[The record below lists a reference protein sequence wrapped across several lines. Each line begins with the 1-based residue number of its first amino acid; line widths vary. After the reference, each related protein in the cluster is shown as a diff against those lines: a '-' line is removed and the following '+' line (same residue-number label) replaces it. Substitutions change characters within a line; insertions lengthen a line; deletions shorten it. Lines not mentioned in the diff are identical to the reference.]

1 MESVGNSAV
10 VKSAAAVVIG
20 LLAFS
25 ACSQAPQEPTLRSH
39 VEYQP
44 TSLEEAAALDDVVE
58 ATTALGVD
66 ALQFH
71 DEHQNVVLSPA
82 SITVAFAMLA
92 EGAEGAAAA
101 ELEAFLG
108 TTETERTVAFS
119 ALQSAL
125 AAYDGDPKIVQD
137 DELPEMPMVHMAN
150 QAVVRDNGDVKDSYL
165 DTLAEHYDAGVQE
178 VDFSSAAAQQLL
190 DDWVNYHS
198 GGLIEESAVEPDENT
213 LMVLQNAILLAAAW
227 ASPFEESE
235 TQDRDFTLST
245 GEVIQTAAMRQVLS
259 ADYLEY
265 DGAKIIRLPYTEGF
279 AMDVVLPAKVTSE
292 RALST
297 EDWLE
302 VSQRF
307 EQAQENT
314 DVDLIMPILDIEAP
328 AETSDLKP
336 FLTEDQGLQETMLG
350 NSLHGIMES
359 DLWIE
364 GVDHQA
370 VLQVDE
376 AGTVAA
382 AVTEIE
388 VTEVSAPVIDDRPIE
403 MHLDRPFALRIVHT
417 ETQWP
422 LFMAAISDPRS
433 DHD

>member
-1 MESVGNSAV
+1 MDSARTTSFVKTLATAV
-10 VKSAAAVVIG
+10 VG
-20 LLAFS
+20 LFAFS
-25 ACSQAPQEPTLRSH
+25 ACSQAPEEPALRSD

-44 TSLEEAAALDDVVE
+44 ASLQEASALDDVVR

-66 ALQFH
+66 ALQYH

-101 ELEAFLG
+101 ELDAFLG
-108 TTETERTVAFS
+108 ATATERTVAFS
-119 ALQSAL
+119 ALQSVL
-125 AAYDGDPKIVQD
+125 AAYDGGPQIIQD
-137 DELPEMPMVHMAN
+137 DELPEIPMVHMAN

-279 AMDVVLPAKVTSE
+279 AMDVVLPAEGTSE

-297 EDWLE
+297 DAWLE
-302 VSQRF
+302 ISERF
-307 EQAQENT
+307 EQAQEDT
-314 DVDLIMPILDIEAP
+314 EVDLVMPILDIEAP

-336 FLTEDQGLQETMLG
+336 FLIEDQGLEETMLG

-382 AVTEIE
+382 AVTVIE
-388 VTEVSAPVIDDRPIE
+388 VAEMSAPVIDDPPIE
-403 MHLDRPFALRIVHT
+403 MHIDRPFAMRIVHT
-417 ETQWP
+417 DTQWP

>member
-1 MESVGNSAV
+1 MASAGASTLIKTIATV
-10 VKSAAAVVIG
+10 AIG

-25 ACSQAPQEPTLRSH
+25 ACSQAPEQPALRSD

-44 TSLEEAAALDDVVE
+44 ASLEEAAALDDVVQ
-58 ATTALGVD
+58 AATALGVD

-101 ELEAFLG
+101 ELDAFVG
-108 TTETERTVAFS
+108 AAETERTVAFS
-119 ALQSAL
+119 ALQAAL
-125 AAYDGDPKIVQD
+125 AAYDGDPKVVQD
-137 DELPEMPMVHMAN
+137 DELPEIPVVHMAN

-165 DTLAEHYDAGVQE
+165 DVLAEHYDAGVQE
-178 VDFSSAAAQQLL
+178 VDFGSDAAQQLL
-190 DDWVNYHS
+190 DDWVHHHS
-198 GGLIEESAVEPDENT
+198 GGLIEESAVEPNENT
-213 LMVLQNAILLAAAW
+213 LMVLQNAILFAAAW
-227 ASPFEESE
+227 ASPFDESD
-235 TQDRDFTLST
+235 TQDREFTLST
-245 GEVIQTAAMRQVLS
+245 GELIETAAMRQVLS
-259 ADYLEY
+259 ANYLEY
-265 DGAKIIRLPYTEGF
+265 DGTQLIRLPYTEGF
-279 AMDVVLPAKVTSE
+279 AMDVVLPAEGASE

-297 EDWLE
+297 KDWLE
-302 VSQRF
+302 ISQRF
-307 EQAQENT
+307 EQAQGET
-314 DVDLIMPILDIEAP
+314 EVDLIMPILDIEAP

-336 FLTEDQGLQETMLG
+336 FLTEDQGLEETMLG

-370 VLQVDE
+370 VLQVYE

-388 VTEVSAPVIDDRPIE
+388 VAEMSAPVIDDQPIE
-403 MHLDRPFALRIVHT
+403 MHVDRPFAVRIVHT

-422 LFMAAISDPRS
+422 LFMAAISDPRQS
-433 DHD
+433 GT